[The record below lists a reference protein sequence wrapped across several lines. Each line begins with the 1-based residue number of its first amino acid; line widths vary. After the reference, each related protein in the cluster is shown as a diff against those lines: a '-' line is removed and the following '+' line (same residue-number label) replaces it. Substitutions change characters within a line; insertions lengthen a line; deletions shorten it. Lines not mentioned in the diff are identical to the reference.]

1 MTINLIKDTELSAE
15 IFNAVYDL
23 LTSVD
28 ETIQFKSGPESMV
41 DFAQEDLCIRKLP
54 EVFYKSGV

>member
-1 MTINLIKDTELSAE
+1 MTIHLIKDTELSAE

-28 ETIQFKSGPESMV
+28 ETIQFKPGPESMV
-41 DFAQEDLCIRKLP
+41 NFAKEDLCIRKLP
-54 EVFYKSGV
+54 EVFL